1 MALNSGTKLG
11 PYEIQ
16 SPLGA
21 GGMGEV
27 YRAKDLRLE
36 RTVAIKI
43 LPSHMS
49 DNADAKQRFD
59 REARTISSLNHPN
72 ICSLFDVGHQDG
84 IDYLVMEYLEGE
96 TLADRLRKGP
106 MQVSQLLKSAIEVC
120 DGLDRAHRSGVVHR
134 DLKPGN
140 IMLTKSGAKLMD
152 FGLAKAS
159 LASANAASNLS
170 MTLTTPAQSHPL
182 TAEGSVVGTFQYMS
196 PEQVEGREADAR
208 SDIFALGTVLYE
220 MATAKRAFEGKT
232 AASAMAAVLER
243 DPAPISTLQPTTPP
257 ALDRLVRT
265 CLEKDPDE
273 RWQTAHDVKLQLRQ
287 LADAASQTSAAVPA
301 MAVPRKRRVGM
312 AAPAALAMAIV
323 AALAL
328 AFAYTHQRG
337 DTGGL
342 LRLEIVP
349 PEGTEFNIS
358 GDNSGPPTISPDG
371 RAVVFSAR
379 KAPHAP
385 QLFVRGLDQITARA
399 LPGTEDAKFPFWSP
413 DSKSIGFFSA
423 DKLQRIDL
431 DGSAPVT
438 ICDSTLGRG
447 GSWGADGNIYAAIS
461 YNTPIS
467 VVPASGGTPR
477 ELMKLDS
484 PKYSSYRWPIILPD
498 SKHLLYIAV
507 NHGEGRSPETG
518 VFYASVDGKEN
529 RLLVHTFSSAVYAD
543 GHLLYMRDGT
553 LIAQPMDPGNGKLTG
568 EPQTLNESVQA
579 DGALWRTNLGVSTNG
594 MMVYAAGATA
604 GGQTLS
610 WYDRTGK
617 VLESLADVGNFQ
629 EVELSPDGKR
639 AALTD
644 VNTIASNI
652 WIYDFGLKVK
662 SRLTYSD
669 GVTRGPAWS
678 PDGSQLAYSLNQS
691 GGIAVKAVAGGS
703 PEKVLVTAPD
713 HSLPGATSWSRDG
726 KFIMYEQGFG
736 LSLKLKTTTP
746 DGKGAPVSFSDTPA
760 SAGELAGKV
769 SPDGKWVAY
778 STVVASQPQLF
789 VSPYPWTG
797 EKWQVA
803 QYGIEPRWSVD
814 GKQLYYFDSTG
825 ISASDVSS
833 NGRSFQ
839 VGRSKLLFPISLPGL
854 SMEYDVTKDGKR
866 FLALT
871 LAGGSTR
878 PLTLV
883 QNWTAQLGKK

>member
-1 MALNSGTKLG
+1 MALTSGTRLG
-11 PYEIQ
+11 PYEVQ
-16 SPLGA
+16 SSLGA

-49 DNADAKQRFD
+49 ENADAKQRFD

-72 ICSLFDVGHQDG
+72 ICTLFDVGHQDG
-84 IDYLVMEYLEGE
+84 IDYLVMEFLEGE

-106 MQVSQLLKSAIEVC
+106 LPVPQLLKCAIELC
-120 DGLDRAHRSGVVHR
+120 DGLDRAHRNGVVHR

-159 LASANAASNLS
+159 LASASAASNLS

-182 TAEGSVVGTFQYMS
+182 TAEGTVVGTFQYMA

-208 SDIFALGTVLYE
+208 SDIFALGAVLYE

-243 DPAPISTLQPTTPP
+243 DPAPISTIQPTTPQ

-265 CLEKDPDE
+265 CLAKDPDE
-273 RWQTAHDVKLQLRQ
+273 RWQTAHDVKLQLKQ
-287 LADAASQTSAAVPA
+287 IADGVSQSSTAVPA
-301 MAVPRKRRVGM
+301 MAAPKKRRIGVE
-312 AAPAALAMAIV
+312 AAV
-323 AALAL
+323 LAL
-328 AFAYTHQRG
+328 ASLAVLALLFAYMHQ
-337 DTGGL
+337 GGTSAPL
-342 LRLEIVP
+342 LRLEVAS
-349 PEGTEFNIS
+349 PEGTEFNVS
-358 GDNSGPPTISPDG
+358 GDNSGPPVISPDG
-371 RAVVFSAR
+371 RTVVFSAR
-379 KAPHAP
+379 KTPRPP
-385 QLFVRGLDQITARA
+385 QLYVRSLDQTTARA

-413 DSKSIGFFSA
+413 DSKSIGFFTA
-423 DKLQRIDL
+423 DKLQRMDL
-431 DGSAPVT
+431 DAGAPVT

-447 GSWGADGNIYAAIS
+447 GSWGADGNIYVALS
-461 YNTPIS
+461 YNTAIS

-498 SKHLLYIAV
+498 GKHFLYIAV
-507 NHGEGRSPETG
+507 NHGEGRSPNTG

-529 RLLVHTFSSAVYAD
+529 RLLVHTFSSAVYAN
-543 GHLLYMRDGT
+543 GYLLYLREGT
-553 LIAQPMDPGNGKLTG
+553 LIAQPFDPGNGKLTG

-579 DGALWRTNLGVSTNG
+579 DAALWRTNLGVSTNG
-594 MMVYAAGATA
+594 MMVYASGAAA

-617 VLESLADVGNFQ
+617 VLESLAGIGTFQ
-629 EVELSPDGKR
+629 EVELSPDEKR
-639 AALTD
+639 VALTD
-644 VNTIASNI
+644 VNTAASSI
-652 WIYDFGLKVK
+652 WIYDLGLKTK
-662 SRLTYSD
+662 NRLTYTG

-678 PDGSQLAYSLNQS
+678 PDGSRLAYSFNQS

-703 PEKVLVTAPD
+703 PEKVLVTTTD

-726 KFIMYEQGFG
+726 RLIMYEQGFG
-736 LSLKLKTTTP
+736 LSLKLKTISP
-746 DGKGAPVSFSDTPA
+746 DGSGSPVSFSDTPA
-760 SAGELAGKV
+760 SVGELGGKI

-778 STVVASQPQLF
+778 STVVSSQPQLF

-797 EKWQVA
+797 EKWQIA
-803 QYGIEPRWSVD
+803 QYGIEPRWSAD
-814 GKQLYYFDSTG
+814 GKQLYYFDSVG
-825 ISASDVSS
+825 ISETDVSS
-833 NGRSFQ
+833 NGKAFQ

-854 SMEYDVTKDGKR
+854 TMEYDVTKDGKR

-871 LAGGSTR
+871 LAGGSSQ

-883 QNWTAQLGKK
+883 QNWTAQLKK

>member
-49 DNADAKQRFD
+49 ESADAKQRFD

-72 ICSLFDVGHQDG
+72 ICTLYDVGHQDG
-84 IDYLVMEYLEGE
+84 TDYLVMEYLEGE

-106 MQVSQLLKSAIEVC
+106 MPLSQLLKCAIEMC
-120 DGLDRAHRSGVVHR
+120 DGLDRAHRTGVVHR

-140 IMLTKSGAKLMD
+140 IMLTKTGAKLMD

-170 MTLTTPAQSHPL
+170 MTLTTPVQSHPL

-208 SDIFALGTVLYE
+208 SDIFAMGAVLYE

-243 DPAPISTLQPTTPP
+243 DPAPISTIQPTTPP
-257 ALDRLVRT
+257 ALERLVRT

-287 LADAASQTSAAVPA
+287 IADAASQTSASVPA
-301 MAVPRKRRVGM
+301 MVPARRRRLAMG
-312 AAPAALAMAIV
+312 AIALAMAAVAI
-323 AALAL
+323 AALL
-328 AFAYTHQRG
+328 FAYERKGAAVPT
-337 DTGGL
+337 
-342 LRLEIVP
+342 LRLEIAP
-349 PEGTEFNIS
+349 PEGMEFNVS
-358 GDNSGPPTISPDG
+358 GDNSGPPVISPDG
-371 RAVVFSAR
+371 RTVVFSAR

-385 QLFVRGLDQITARA
+385 QLYVRSLDQTTARA

-413 DSKSIGFFSA
+413 DSKSIGFFLP
-423 DKLQRIDL
+423 DKLARIDL

-438 ICDSTLGRG
+438 VCDSMLGRG
-447 GSWGADGNIYAAIS
+447 ASWGADGNIYLAVS
-461 YNTPIS
+461 YNTAIS

-484 PKYSSYRWPIILPD
+484 PRYSSYRWPIILPD
-498 SKHLLYIAV
+498 GQHFLYIAV
-507 NHGEGRSPETG
+507 NHGEGRSPDTG

-529 RLLVHTFSSAVYAD
+529 RLLVHTFSSAVYAN
-543 GHLLYMRDGT
+543 GYLLYMREGT
-553 LIAQPMDPGNGKLTG
+553 LIAQPFDPRNGKLTG

-579 DGALWRTNLGVSTNG
+579 DAALWRTNLGVSTNG
-594 MMVYAAGATA
+594 MMVYASGATA

-644 VNTIASNI
+644 VNTVASNI

-678 PDGSQLAYSLNQS
+678 PDGSRLAYSFNQS

-703 PEKVLVTAPD
+703 PEKVLVTTTD

-726 KFIMYEQGFG
+726 KLIMYEQGFG
-736 LSLKLKTTTP
+736 LSLKLKTISP
-746 DGKGAPVSFSDTPA
+746 EGNERPVAFSDTPA
-760 SAGELAGKV
+760 SVGELAGKI

-797 EKWQVA
+797 EKWEIA
-803 QYGIEPRWSVD
+803 QYGIEPRWSAD
-814 GKQLYYFDSTG
+814 GKELYYFDSIG
-825 ISASDVSS
+825 ISTTDVSS

-854 SMEYDVTKDGKR
+854 TMEYDVTKDGKR

-871 LAGGSTR
+871 LAGGSSQ

-883 QNWTAQLGKK
+883 QNWTAQLKGK